1 MNDME
6 AAELKALTLRIQAGD
21 QTALGPVFEMLR
33 PRLRAAIRLR
43 VNRRVRRRE
52 DESDILQEAYVA
64 AADDF
69 PRYATTPRVPVY
81 IWLRGLVQQRLVDA
95 HRKHLSCQKRA
106 LDREI
111 SIHREQLPVSDA
123 SSTFSVAN
131 QIVDDLTSP
140 SIRASK
146 AELRTILQAV
156 LEKLEPID
164 QEIISLRHTLGMK
177 SSEVAALLQI
187 NQSTASTR
195 YLRALKQLK
204 EGLSKA
210 A

>member
-106 LDREI
+106 LGREI

-146 AELRTILQAV
+146 AELRTILQTV

-164 QEIISLRHTLGMK
+164 Q
-177 SSEVAALLQI
+177 
-187 NQSTASTR
+187 
-195 YLRALKQLK
+195 
-204 EGLSKA
+204 
-210 A
+210 